1 VYFIEPL
8 IRSSVFFNP
17 GKSAALDK
25 IPHHNLSFFIK
36 GKSICIEGN
45 YQSWL
50 FFFVLL
56 LASLAQQ

>member
-1 VYFIEPL
+1 LPFLVLPL
-8 IRSSVFFNP
+8 SLLRAFP
-17 GKSAALDK
+17 AALDK
-25 IPHHNLSFFIK
+25 IPHHDLSFFMR

-50 FFFVLL
+50 SFFVLF